1 MNQAWQIESE
11 QIRSVISGKFI
22 EPGLEYWFSD
32 HEHVRSPFPHDIL
45 GEVKERTSEILFE
58 WIEGLSEKE
67 LDEMV
72 EDEFVEMFETI
83 LFNEAIKLVDDE
95 DQRFTIA
102 YPFMPR
108 LNDAINHNENGAGKV
123 IERKETINKEN
134 KKMLELTV
142 ASDNSALVWKTEFE
156 LSA

>member
-1 MNQAWQIESE
+1 MNQARQIESL
-11 QIRSVISGKFI
+11 QICAIISDKFI

-32 HEHVRSPFPHDIL
+32 HEHVRSPFPHEIL

-67 LDEMV
+67 LDEMG

-95 DQRFTIA
+95 DQRFTIS

-108 LNDAINHNENGAGKV
+108 LADIVKHNENGMGKV
-123 IERKETINKEN
+123 IGRKEIMTKEQ

-142 ASDNSALVWKTEFE
+142 QSETSAMVWTTEFE
-156 LSA
+156 LTA